1 MTTLISLDMGD
12 SNFLFLD
19 IGDVAFLLLE
29 MGDREY
35 PTKKRQLRSM
45 GQFDPMLN
53 LCIPRERIAQHFFR
67 TAKSIMI
74 ANDSDAEYSNTTP
87 HSVSLFIM

>member
-1 MTTLISLDMGD
+1 MRMLLSLDMGD

-53 LCIPRERIAQHFFR
+53 YILC
-67 TAKSIMI
+67 K
-74 ANDSDAEYSNTTP
+74 
-87 HSVSLFIM
+87 